1 MLFMLPTLDPA
12 STNLTCAAFLAL
24 AAAAVFVLRG
34 SSERVAS
41 LELASLALLLA
52 SIGIALQAFTNHI
65 SLGNISIIGLPCL
78 VASIVLISAAQRAAN
93 HTKDNFGAMLGAFG
107 LGSLAIT
114 LLSGAARELCFI
126 AMLFVVAARW
136 LETQFSQNANNAAA
150 KQIRNINLITLA
162 LFVVYLLLQGSRQF
176 NQLDEAKISVVHRFD
191 LAIGLC
197 SCALLI
203 VWAVQSSHRSEVL
216 RRVQLD
222 PLTGLASRDYL
233 LQNAERWMKDH
244 PLNLALMV
252 VDIDHFRTINERY
265 GHEVGDSVLRHVGK
279 RIKESVRKDTLVA
292 RYGGEEF
299 GLIVPVADNLEAA
312 KVAERLRF
320 EIEQAPFFLGA
331 EAITLTVSIGLTR
344 YDQSIGLRKALLDA
358 DGHLHSAKGSGR
370 NRVVSA

>member
-1 MLFMLPTLDPA
+1 MLPTLDPV
-12 STNLTCAAFLAL
+12 SINLTCSAFLAL
-24 AAAAVFVLRG
+24 AAAAVFILRG

-41 LELASLALLLA
+41 LELASLSLLLA
-52 SIGIALQAFTNHI
+52 SIGIGLEAFTNHVKL
-65 SLGNISIIGLPCL
+65 SNISILGLPCL
-78 VASIVLISAAQRAAN
+78 VAAIVLISAAQRASN
-93 HTKDNFGAMLGAFG
+93 HLKDSVGAMLGAFG
-107 LGSLAIT
+107 LWSVAIT
-114 LLSGAARELCFI
+114 LLNGASRELCFI

-136 LETQFSQNANNAAA
+136 LETLLSQDANNATA
-150 KQIRNINLITLA
+150 KQLKSINLTILA
-162 LFVVYLLLQGSRQF
+162 LFSGYLLMQSGRQF
-176 NQLDEAKISVVHRFD
+176 GHLDETQIALVHRFD
-191 LAIGLC
+191 LAIGL
-197 SCALLI
+197 STCALLI

-244 PLNLALMV
+244 PLNLALMI

-279 RIKESVRKDTLVA
+279 RIKECVRKDTLVA

-299 GLIVPVADNLEAA
+299 GLIVPVTNNLEAS

-320 EIEQAPFFLGA
+320 EIEQAPFFLGT
-331 EAITLTVSIGLTR
+331 EAIALTVSIGLTR
-344 YDQSIGLRKALLDA
+344 YDQNVGLRKALLDA
-358 DGHLHSAKGSGR
+358 DEHLHSAKGGGR